1 MASGSKKPKAT
12 ASAGIPHGSQ
22 PFLASVNYY
31 FEKAARF
38 LNLPPGL
45 INQIRVC
52 NSVYYM
58 QFPVRIKGDIQVV
71 QAWRAEHS
79 HHKLP
84 CKGGI
89 RYAPTV
95 DQEEVEALAA
105 LMTYK
110 CAVVDVPFGGGKGGI
125 RIDPKQYTAD
135 ELERI
140 TRRYTV
146 ELIKKNFIGPS
157 TDVPAPDYGTGA
169 REMAWI
175 ADTYQTFEKDNI
187 NALACVTGKPVGQ
200 GGVRG
205 RTAATGRGLFFAT
218 REAVNDSALMK
229 RLKMSTGLSNKTVIV
244 QGFGNVGY
252 HAAKFLQEGGATVIG
267 VIEYDGAVVNDKG
280 IDVEALDKHR
290 RETGSITNF
299 SGAKT
304 VKHAASV
311 LEHACDIL
319 VPAALESQIYKDNA
333 PNIKAKMIVEGANGP
348 VTSVAEEILL
358 KKGVFLMPD
367 MYVNAGGV
375 IVSYFEWL
383 KNISHVRFGRLDK
396 RFEEGSNTRLI
407 DTIERLTGKS
417 LATHE
422 RMIVAR
428 GADEEDIVNSGLED
442 TMIGA
447 YHAIMDT
454 MRQDKRFN
462 DMRTAAFVNSIQKIG
477 QSYELLGIFP

>member
-1 MASGSKKPKAT
+1 MASGSKSSKQKT
-12 ASAGIPHGSQ
+12 ADKIPHGSQ

-31 FEKAARF
+31 FDRAARY
-38 LNLPPGL
+38 LDLPAGL
-45 INQIRVC
+45 VNQIKVC
-52 NSVYYM
+52 NSVYYV
-58 QFPVRIKGDIQVV
+58 QFPVRVKGEIQVV

-89 RYAPTV
+89 RYAETV

-125 RIDPKQYTAD
+125 RVNPKNYTVD

-205 RTAATGRGLFFAT
+205 RTAATGRGLFYAT
-218 REAVNDSALMK
+218 REAVNDAALMK
-229 RLKMSTGLSNKTVIV
+229 RLKMTTGFADKRVIV

-252 HAAKFLQEGGATVIG
+252 HAAKFLQEGGATIIG

-280 IDVEALDKHR
+280 IDVEALNTHR
-290 RETGSITNF
+290 METGSIT
-299 SGAKT
+299 GYGRAKT
-304 VKHAASV
+304 IKQASSV
-311 LEHACDIL
+311 LEHECDIL
-319 VPAALESQIYKDNA
+319 VPAALESQIFKDNA
-333 PNIKAKMIVEGANGP
+333 ANIKTKMIVEGANGP
-348 VTSVAEEILL
+348 VTSLAEEILL
-358 KKGVFLMPD
+358 KKGVFIMPD

-422 RMIVAR
+422 RSIVAR

-454 MRQDKRFN
+454 LREDKRYN

-477 QSYELLGIFP
+477 QSYASLGIFP